1 MIRTQATIKKSFEN
15 KIEWKKKEIEIIEG
29 RKKRGN
35 EQKGRLNFFLKKK
48 KITVHTMVSIEG
60 KISSI

>member
-15 KIEWKKKEIEIIEG
+15 KIEWKKKEKEIIEG

-35 EQKGRLNFFLKKK
+35 EQNGRLNFFLKKK
-48 KITVHTMVSIEG
+48 KSQFIQWLV
-60 KISSI
+60 

>member
-15 KIEWKKKEIEIIEG
+15 KIEWKKKEKEIIEG

-35 EQKGRLNFFLKKK
+35 EQKGRLNFFFLKK

>member
-15 KIEWKKKEIEIIEG
+15 KIEWKKKEKEIIEG

-35 EQKGRLNFFLKKK
+35 EQNGRLNFFFKKK
-48 KITVHTMVSIEG
+48 KSQFIQWLV
-60 KISSI
+60 

>member
-15 KIEWKKKEIEIIEG
+15 KIEWKKKEKEIIEG

-35 EQKGRLNFFLKKK
+35 EQKGRLNFFF
-48 KITVHTMVSIEG
+48 
-60 KISSI
+60 

>member
-1 MIRTQATIKKSFEN
+1 ME
-15 KIEWKKKEIEIIEG
+15 KKKKKEIIEG

-35 EQKGRLNFFLKKK
+35 EQKGRLNFFKKK
-48 KITVHTMVSIEG
+48 KITVHTMASIEG